1 MALNTVVRARDD
13 APPITRILAEFVANH
28 PSKNWSDAVEHDAH
42 RTFINWLGCGIG
54 ASSHTSV
61 DAALA
66 AVNELGPSGQ
76 ATILGR
82 RERVDMASAALL
94 NGISSRTFDYD
105 DTRSE
110 EHTSELQ
117 SLM

>member
-1 MALNTVVRARDD
+1 MLVNVSPRSHAQEEKMALNTVVRARDD

-54 ASSHTSV
+54 ASSHTSL

-66 AVNELGPSGQ
+66 AVDDIATSGQ
-76 ATILGR
+76 APLLVR
-82 RERVDMASAALL
+82 R
-94 NGISSRTFDYD
+94 
-105 DTRSE
+105 
-110 EHTSELQ
+110 
-117 SLM
+117 